1 MLKNKLHPVLVFL
14 LLTGVFAGCIA
25 GRKARSNSRS
35 IYSRDNLIAWCI
47 VPFDVKER
55 NAEQRA
61 QMLNKLGITME
72 AYDWRDKH
80 VTAFD
85 EEIQTL
91 RKHNIKLQAWW
102 LYSGPD
108 PEKEGNIKLILDA
121 LKRNNAKTEIWFMVG
136 GIDLS
141 NMSQEEKIKAIAK
154 PVRYIATEA
163 AKIGCKVALYNHGG
177 WYGEPENQLAVIE
190 HLKLPNIGIVYNF
203 HHAEEQ
209 VERFPQFF
217 PKIKPYLYAV
227 NLMGLKGTNPSKVVA
242 VGQGDQEAK
251 MMKLVKDSGYKGPIG
266 IINEETHPD
275 AEQGLK
281 INMEGVAK
289 VAEAIGDEQAVSS
302 YKQ

>member
-1 MLKNKLHPVLVFL
+1 MSRYQLYKFFFL
-14 LLTGVFAGCIA
+14 LLAAGVITACSTS
-25 GRKARSNSRS
+25 KRSSFRPAS
-35 IYSRDNLIAWCI
+35 IYSKDNLIAWCI

-80 VTAFD
+80 IPLFD

-108 PEKEGNIKLILDA
+108 PEKEGNLKLILDA
-121 LKRNNAKTEIWFMVG
+121 LKRNDAKTEIWFMVG
-136 GIDLS
+136 GIDLT

-154 PVRYIATEA
+154 PVKYIATEA
-163 AKIGCKVALYNHGG
+163 AKIGCNVALYNHGG

-190 HLKLPNIGIVYNF
+190 YLKMPNIGIVYNF

-209 VERFPQFF
+209 VERFPEFF

-227 NLMGLKGTNPSKVVA
+227 NLMGLKGTRPAKVLT
-242 VGQGDQEAK
+242 VGEGDQEAK

-275 AEQGLK
+275 AEVGLK
-281 INMEGVAK
+281 MNMDGVAK
-289 VAEAIGDEQAVSS
+289 VAEAIGDKEAAKS
-302 YKQ
+302 YK